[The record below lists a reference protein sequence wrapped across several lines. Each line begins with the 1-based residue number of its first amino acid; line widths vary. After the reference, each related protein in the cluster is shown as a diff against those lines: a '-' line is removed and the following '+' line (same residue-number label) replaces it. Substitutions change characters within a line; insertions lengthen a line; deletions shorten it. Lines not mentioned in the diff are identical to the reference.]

1 MAKRH
6 DGGTGEPRT
15 GPQAGMGQFVDQN
28 EVVGADQRGNDA
40 EIGEI
45 ARAEDTGRLHL
56 LEPGEPRFQ
65 FAEQGM
71 IAGHEA
77 EAPAPTPWTR
87 NASMAASLTA
97 G

>member
-1 MAKRH
+1 
-6 DGGTGEPRT
+6 
-15 GPQAGMGQFVDQN
+15 MGQFVDQN
-28 EVVGADQRGNDA
+28 EIVGADQRGDDA
-40 EIGEI
+40 KIGEV
-45 ARAEDTGRLHL
+45 ARAEDASRLHL

-77 EAPAPTPWTR
+77 GGAGAHTIER